1 MIRTSIFQNIIRSI
15 GLPLFVVL
23 LMGLSDV
30 VAEEDLIGADEY
42 RISCLSC
49 HGVGGK
55 GNGPMA
61 EILKV
66 QPSDLTVIAKNNEG
80 VFPLDQVFRTVDG
93 RHGVTGHG
101 DRDMPIWGA
110 RYLRE
115 SAGKYGDFSGEG
127 EDVVQ
132 LRILELVYYIQLL
145 QQN

>member
-1 MIRTSIFQNIIRSI
+1 MINSPIFQNILRSI
-15 GLPLFVVL
+15 GLLIVVVL

-30 VAEEDLIGADEY
+30 VAEEDLIGAEEY

-66 QPSDLTVIAKNNEG
+66 QPSDLTTIAKKNEDI
-80 VFPLDQVFRTVDG
+80 FPLDKVFRTIDG

-101 DRDMPIWGA
+101 ERDMPIWGA

-115 SAGKYGDFSGEG
+115 DAARYGDFGG
-127 EDVVQ
+127 EDVVR
-132 LRILELVYYIQLL
+132 LRILELVYYIQSI
-145 QQN
+145 QQQ

>member
-1 MIRTSIFQNIIRSI
+1 MINSSMFQKIFKF
-15 GLPLFVVL
+15 LFFVLFVVL
-23 LMGLSDV
+23 LLGITDV
-30 VAEEDLIGADEY
+30 VAEEELIGADEY

-55 GNGPMA
+55 GDGPMA
-61 EILKV
+61 KLLTV
-66 QPSDLTVIAKNNEG
+66 QPSDLTVIAKNNESI
-80 VFPLDQVFRTVDG
+80 FPLDQVFRVIDG

-115 SAGKYGDFSGEG
+115 DAERYGSFGG

-132 LRILELVYYIQLL
+132 SRILELVYYIQLI
-145 QQN
+145 QQK

>member
-1 MIRTSIFQNIIRSI
+1 MINLPIFQNIIRSI
-15 GLPLFVVL
+15 GLLLFVVL

-66 QPSDLTVIAKNNEG
+66 QPSDLTVIAKSNEG
-80 VFPLDQVFRTVDG
+80 VFPLDKVFRTIDG
-93 RHGVTGHG
+93 RYGVTGHG

-110 RYLRE
+110 RYLEGAPR
-115 SAGKYGDFSGEG
+115 YGTFGG

-132 LRILELVYYIQLL
+132 LRILELVYYIQLI
-145 QQN
+145 QEE

>member
-1 MIRTSIFQNIIRSI
+1 MINSPVFQNAIRYI
-15 GLPLFVVL
+15 GLLLFVML
-23 LMGLSDV
+23 LTGLSDA

-55 GNGPMA
+55 GNGLMA
-61 EILKV
+61 EILRV

-80 VFPLDQVFRTVDG
+80 VFPLDKVFRTIDG
-93 RHGVTGHG
+93 RYGVTGHG

-110 RYLRE
+110 RYLEAAPR
-115 SAGKYGDFSGEG
+115 YGTFGG

-132 LRILELVYYIQLL
+132 LRILELVYYIQSI
-145 QQN
+145 QAK

>member
-1 MIRTSIFQNIIRSI
+1 MINSSIIKIIIKAFSLI
-15 GLPLFVVL
+15 MFGVLFF
-23 LMGLSDV
+23 GIAEV
-30 VAEEDLIGADEY
+30 VAEEELIGADEY

-61 EILKV
+61 NLLTVE
-66 QPSDLTVIAKNNEG
+66 PSDLTAIAKKNEG
-80 VFPLDQVFRTVDG
+80 TFPLDKILRMIDG

-115 SAGKYGDFSGEG
+115 DAERYGPFGG
-127 EDVVQ
+127 EDVVR
-132 LRILELVYYIQLL
+132 LRILELVYYIQSI
-145 QQN
+145 QQ

>member
-1 MIRTSIFQNIIRSI
+1 VINSLIFQNIIRSV
-15 GLPLFVVL
+15 GLLLFVVL

-30 VAEEDLIGADEY
+30 VAEEDLIGSDEY

-61 EILKV
+61 EVLKV
-66 QPSDLTVIAKNNEG
+66 QPSNLTTIAKDNEG
-80 VFPLDQVFRTVDG
+80 VFPLDKVFRTIDG

-115 SAGKYGDFSGEG
+115 DAARYGDFGG
-127 EDVVQ
+127 EDVVR
-132 LRILELVYYIQLL
+132 LRILELVYYIQSI
-145 QQN
+145 QEK

>member
-1 MIRTSIFQNIIRSI
+1 MINSPTIQNIIRSS
-15 GLPLFVVL
+15 GLLIVVVL

-61 EILKV
+61 EIMKV

-80 VFPLDQVFRTVDG
+80 VFPLDQVFRTIDG

-110 RYLRE
+110 RYIRE
-115 SAGKYGDFSGEG
+115 DAGRYGDFGG
-127 EDVVQ
+127 EDVVR
-132 LRILELVYYIQLL
+132 LRILELVYYIQLI
-145 QQN
+145 QQ